1 MSSIQKE
8 AAWPW
13 RSRLI
18 TAFAL
23 GGAADLLA
31 TLLFLRVGV
40 GEINPLATGVIEV
53 HGDPGLVL
61 FKAGGIALAVAI
73 CLWARRTYPH
83 RVRLINTAIL
93 LAACSQW
100 AAAAAGIGAIA
111 LQFWLYGPAI
121 LQFWYRGHV

>member
-1 MSSIQKE
+1 MVSIQKE

-13 RSRLI
+13 GSRLI

-40 GEINPLATGVIEV
+40 GEINPLATGVMEV

-61 FKAGGIALAVAI
+61 FKAAGIALAVAI
-73 CLWARRTYPH
+73 CLWARKTYPH
-83 RVRLINTAIL
+83 RMRLINIAIL

-100 AAAAAGIGAIA
+100 AAAAAGVSAVGAQ
-111 LQFWLYGPAI
+111 LWLYGPAI
-121 LQFWYRGHV
+121 LQFWYR